1 VGRFWPVAWPGP
13 ALGLTSPLALGPAR
27 ALLGHGTSAVVAARW
42 RRRSQQWGSRP
53 RAPRQRGYH
62 DDSILWCGTLILTGI
77 GWRWWGALVV
87 EGAISETALVAS
99 GRRSRVLQLRT
110 KVGTRQAPL
119 DWRMVAGVRC
129 SPLKRVAA
137 EQGTGSGE
145 NRQYGP
151 LQVA

>member
-1 VGRFWPVAWPGP
+1 
-13 ALGLTSPLALGPAR
+13 
-27 ALLGHGTSAVVAARW
+27 
-42 RRRSQQWGSRP
+42 
-53 RAPRQRGYH
+53 
-62 DDSILWCGTLILTGI
+62 
-77 GWRWWGALVV
+77 VV

-110 KVGTRQAPL
+110 KVGMRQAPL
-119 DWRMVAGVRC
+119 DWRMVAGVRR

-151 LQVA
+151 LRVA